1 MFFFLLIRRPPQS
14 TRTDTRVPYTTL
26 FRSLGRLLEAG
37 RVEDGAHV
45 EDGLGNSLEGARDQ
59 QGGKPATDDVA
70 RLVVE
75 AAADPEVEVDDGT
88 LGVEHEVS
96 GVDVAVE
103 EAVLEGRLQP
113 RPHPPLERGAE
124 VPAGGLQLDEV
135 VDLVA
140 VDALHGEHPR
150 AGELPVRS
158 EEHTYELQSLM
169 RTSYA

>member
-45 EDGLGNSLEGARDQ
+45 EDGLGNSLEVARDQ
-59 QGGKPATDDVA
+59 HGGKPATDDVA

-75 AAADPEVEVDDGT
+75 AAADPEVEVDDGP

-124 VPAGGLQLDEV
+124 VPAGGL
-135 VDLVA
+135 
-140 VDALHGEHPR
+140 PS
-150 AGELPVRS
+150 S
-158 EEHTYELQSLM
+158 EERRVWTECV
-169 RTSYA
+169 RTCRPRGAP

>member
-45 EDGLGNSLEGARDQ
+45 EDGLGNSLEVARDQ

-75 AAADPEVEVDDGT
+75 AAADPAVEVDDGT
-88 LGVEHEVS
+88 LAVEHEVS
-96 GVDVAVE
+96 AVEVAVV
-103 EAVLEGRLQP
+103 EAVREGSLRP
-113 RPHPPLERGAE
+113 RPHPPLDHGDE
-124 VPAGGLQLDEV
+124 VPAGGID
-135 VDLVA
+135 
-140 VDALHGEHPR
+140 R
-150 AGELPVRS
+150 K
-158 EEHTYELQSLM
+158 
-169 RTSYA
+169 RTRMNARP